1 MSSDDQDT
9 DSIRTHSPPPASG
22 SVTTTSPFNSI
33 DADLILRSS
42 DEVEFQIHRYAMTMA
57 SPVFQNV
64 LSLPQPADPL
74 NGPPVVDLP
83 EDSRTLY
90 TILRICYPV
99 LDPKIDTIELAR
111 SVLDAALKY
120 DMVVVVD
127 YCKRA
132 LRSLAKSQPLRVYA
146 IACTIGAE
154 TTARLAVREI
164 VAHAPDNILGQ
175 ETGAYAKWLEG
186 LSNQRVA
193 EFEDMSAGCYFRL
206 MLYCRSSRPELFS
219 FCHGERIS
227 TASPEACGNASSEE
241 VLRTAPFP
249 FDNPAAGVII
259 LTKDKMQFHVFESI
273 LILASPVFKE
283 MLLTNSN
290 SEQRT
295 LEVDD
300 DSDTIRCILLF
311 CYPFGI
317 PETVAIEV
325 IPAVLRAA
333 DKYQVERAKWF
344 LRKQW
349 EMFASEPLR
358 AYLLAAA
365 IGWKEEAGIAAR
377 ALLEFSTRDLQDRYV
392 QELERASANSYIRL
406 LEYRE
411 KCIEVTCSRTAS
423 CRKWLTT
430 RDPRLEHILGCFVCY
445 CNDKASYKRGRGVC
459 SWIVYYT
466 NIVSNSFKDPSQ
478 SMPAMFSPRFFS
490 STTCFRACQ
499 SHASEASLLHAAF
512 ADELN
517 ATIDEVSN
525 TFFPQPL

>member
-22 SVTTTSPFNSI
+22 PVTTTSPFNSI

-42 DEVEFQIHRYAMTMA
+42 DQVEFQIHRYAMTMA
-57 SPVFQNV
+57 SPVFQDV
-64 LSLPQPADPL
+64 LSLPQPADTL

-154 TTARLAVREI
+154 TTARLA
-164 VAHAPDNILGQ
+164 A
-175 ETGAYAKWLEG
+175 GAYAKWLEG

-227 TASPEACGNASSEE
+227 TTSPEACGNASSEE

-259 LTKDKMQFHVFESI
+259 LTKDKMQFHVSESI

-283 MLLTNSN
+283 MLHTNSN

-317 PETVAIEV
+317 PETVAIEAV
-325 IPAVLRAA
+325 PAVLRAA

-365 IGWKEEAGIAAR
+365 TGWKEEAGIAAR
-377 ALLEFSTRDLQDRYV
+377 ALLEVTTRDLQDRYV
-392 QELERASANSYIRL
+392 KELERASASSYIRL

-411 KCIEVTCSRTAS
+411 KCIEVTCSR
-423 CRKWLTT
+423 
-430 RDPRLEHILGCFVCY
+430 
-445 CNDKASYKRGRGVC
+445 
-459 SWIVYYT
+459 
-466 NIVSNSFKDPSQ
+466 
-478 SMPAMFSPRFFS
+478 
-490 STTCFRACQ
+490 
-499 SHASEASLLHAAF
+499 
-512 ADELN
+512 
-517 ATIDEVSN
+517 
-525 TFFPQPL
+525 